1 MNENRWLE
9 WTQRIQAIAQT
20 GLTYAKDGYDLER
33 YEELREIS
41 IAMMREQTG
50 LPYAVVKELFA
61 SETGY
66 PTPKVDVRGVVFQ
79 DGKLLLVR
87 EKSDGKWT
95 LPGGWADIG
104 YTPKEV
110 AVKEI
115 REESGLLVRAVKLLA
130 VLDKKCHPHPPEAY
144 YIYKLFILCEQIG
157 GSLEA
162 GLETSAAAFFAE
174 SELAGLELSL
184 NRATESQIRLMFEY
198 GRNPGKEVA
207 LD

>member
-1 MNENRWLE
+1 MTDANRWLH
-9 WTQRIQAIAQT
+9 WAQRIQAIAQT
-20 GLTYAKDGYDLER
+20 GLTYAKDGYDIER

-41 IAMMREQTG
+41 IEMMREQTG
-50 LPYAVVKELFA
+50 EPYAKVKELFA

-66 PTPKVDVRGVVFQ
+66 PTPKVDVRGVVFEN
-79 DGKLLLVR
+79 GKLLMVR

-115 REESGLLVRAVKLLA
+115 REEAGLDVRAVKLLA
-130 VLDKKCHPHPPEAY
+130 VLDKKCHPHPPEPY
-144 YIYKLFILCEQIG
+144 YIYKMFILCERLG
-157 GSLEA
+157 GEPKA
-162 GLETSAAAFFAE
+162 GLETSGVGYFGE
-174 SELAGLELSL
+174 DELPELSE
-184 NRATESQIRLMFEY
+184 NRNTESQVRLMFEWL
-198 GRNPGKEVA
+198 RNPGKEVV

>member
-50 LPYAVVKELFA
+50 LPYAVIKELFA

-115 REESGLLVRAVKLLA
+115 REESGLLVRAAKLLA

-157 GSLEA
+157 GSLEV

-174 SELAGLELSL
+174 SDLAGLELSL

-198 GRNPGKEVA
+198 GRNPGKEVT